1 MVKPQRD
8 LNVDDIVLIKDDSLA
23 LNHWQLGRVTRTYPD
38 EDGRVRKVQLTLA
51 DPSID
56 AKGVRVQPPRSLE
69 RPIHKLVFLMSW
81 REAVRETG
89 RIPHR
94 EALNFNLDKLG

>member
-1 MVKPQRD
+1 LKPQQD

-23 LNHWQLGRVTRTYPD
+23 RNHWELGRVTRTYPD
-38 EDGRVRKVQLTLA
+38 KDGRVRRVQVTLA

-56 AKGVRVQPPRSLE
+56 AKGVHVHPPRFLE

-81 REAVRETG
+81 SDAVEERPGELPTEK
-89 RIPHR
+89 P
-94 EALNFNLDKLG
+94 